1 MLGLEPI
8 AKFNDRQYFR
18 LYGKRELVLMMFV
31 DVMSKCASIII
42 FPEVCFNKLGSVCS
56 TTYIYLSHT
65 CQLND
70 YYSSVFGGHVC
81 KHRQNQ
87 FMPQESLGV
96 LGTNLYMGV
105 DQTLFPTSVSLASET
120 MLTCLGELVTSFVV
134 VFAEDCYVH
143 AYSFFKCVLLLHGRG
158 R

>member
-1 MLGLEPI
+1 MPNTPKDLLE
-8 AKFNDRQYFR
+8 
-18 LYGKRELVLMMFV
+18 RELVLTMFV

-42 FPEVCFNKLGSVCS
+42 LFRRCVLINQEVCVALHI
-56 TTYIYLSHT
+56 IYLSRT
-65 CQLND
+65 CQLNN
-70 YYSSVFGGHVC
+70 YYSGLIGGHVC

-96 LGTNLYMGV
+96 LDTDLHVYMEV

-120 MLTCLGELVTSFVV
+120 MLICLGELVASFVV
-134 VFAEDCYVH
+134 VLAVDGHVH
-143 AYSFFKCVLLLHGRG
+143 AYSFFKCVLSLHGRG